1 MRRHGHERLPS
12 QLCMKRNLVNAMLF
26 ALAAAGS
33 IGPARADIF
42 ALKNQGEVRGEL
54 VNKNESPRKSYVV
67 KTASGGHVMLD
78 AAEVAEVRPQS
89 AAEMKY
95 DRYRGDCPDTV
106 DGHWKMA
113 EWCKTNRLSTQR
125 EDHLRMLLEI
135 DPDHEAARHALGYSQ
150 INGRWVTQTQVM
162 AESGYIRS
170 KHAPGKWILPQE
182 EELLATKEKVNRAQ
196 LEWNTKLKRW
206 SSWIGT
212 DKASQAIAGIK
223 AIDDPLAIRGLTRF
237 LEDDQRQ
244 DMRLHYV
251 QALGRINVPAAM
263 DVLVGV
269 SLFDRDEEIRLAA
282 LDEIVSR
289 DYRAGVGRYVQAL
302 KYKDNGVVNRAGAA
316 LGKFKDESSIGP
328 LIDALVTN
336 HTYVIKKGDP
346 GQTSATFG
354 NSPGSGGPGGF
365 SFGGSGTETKKI
377 DHENRDVLQA
387 LVDMTGGTSFNYDVK
402 AWKYWFVAQKKPAT
416 LDARRDGS

>member
-1 MRRHGHERLPS
+1 MT
-12 QLCMKRNLVNAMLF
+12 
-26 ALAAAGS
+26 ALAASGALGS
-33 IGPARADIF
+33 AQAEIF
-42 ALKNQGEVRGEL
+42 VLKNQGEVRGEL
-54 VNKNESPRKSYVV
+54 VNKNEKPRKSYVV

-78 AAEVAEVRPQS
+78 VAEVAEVRPQS

-113 EWCKTNRLSTQR
+113 EWCKTNRLGKQR
-125 EDHLRMLLEI
+125 DDHLRMLLEI
-135 DPDHEAARHALGYSQ
+135 DPDHQDARHALGYSQ
-150 INGRWVTQTQVM
+150 IGGRWVTQTQVM
-162 AESGYIRS
+162 VESGYIRS

-196 LEWNTKLKRW
+196 LEWNSKLKRW

-212 DKASQAIAGIK
+212 DKGSQAIAGIK
-223 AIDDPLAIRGLTRF
+223 AIDDPLAIRGLTKF
-237 LEDDQRQ
+237 LEEDNRQ
-244 DMRLHYV
+244 EIRLHYL

-263 DVLVGV
+263 EVLVGI

-282 LDEIVSR
+282 LDEVVSR
-289 DYRAGVGRYVQAL
+289 GYRDGAKRYVQAL
-302 KYKDNGVVNRAGAA
+302 KHKDNAVVNRAGAA
-316 LGKFKDESSIGP
+316 LGQLKDESSVGP

-336 HTYVIKKGDP
+336 HTYVVQKGQP

-354 NSPGSGGPGGF
+354 NAPGSGGPGGF
-365 SFGGSGTETKKI
+365 TFGGSSTETIKR

-387 LVDMTGGTSFNYDVK
+387 LVDLTGGTSFNYDVK
-402 AWKYWFVAQKKPAT
+402 AWKYWYVAQKKPAT
-416 LDARRDGS
+416 LDARRDGT